1 MADSDDLASILPSG
15 DEKQMLKA
23 LESEFKQAKK
33 SDSLERLRQ
42 LLPAAEQL
50 EAGRQ
55 HARAASRIRYAI
67 TQNIARLERAQG
79 GEELV
84 RSVVSADDV
93 AETEPVLRAAAD
105 GFTARGRNGQ
115 LTVYPTKIVISRE
128 GAMGF
133 ISQGHKGRKEIDL
146 TQISAVQFKD
156 PGPLTVGYIQ
166 FSFIGGSETK
176 HGIRDAVSDEN
187 SILFAQKAESAF
199 REAKRL
205 IDQYREELRAPHH
218 AAPAAPDPVEQLE
231 RLAGLLERGLLTK
244 DEFELKKRELLRLG

>member
-1 MADSDDLASILPSG
+1 MSIEGPWGSRFLASPSLSTASTEPPRISAMADSDDLASILPSG

-133 ISQGHKGRKEIDL
+133 ISQGHKRKSTSRRSAL
-146 TQISAVQFKD
+146 FNSKTQARSQSAISSFHSSAAVRRSMESGMQSPTKTQFCSRRRPKAR
-156 PGPLTVGYIQ
+156 
-166 FSFIGGSETK
+166 SE
-176 HGIRDAVSDEN
+176 RR
-187 SILFAQKAESAF
+187 SA
-199 REAKRL
+199 
-205 IDQYREELRAPHH
+205 
-218 AAPAAPDPVEQLE
+218 
-231 RLAGLLERGLLTK
+231 
-244 DEFELKKRELLRLG
+244 